1 MTAHEACRPFHI
13 LRVGGRGIIFIVG
26 VCTLLYASP
35 GCLPTLGPL
44 PALACGYRIAA
55 MVIVVIGRYAAVG
68 ACSQIIG
75 PVAVAT
81 SVITLVARCISVG
94 RTRRPTALRRRCVA
108 GEIVVVEIYLTAT
121 PGGTPRI
128 IIEIVAHLYRLIIA
142 NCIASY
148 IPDNAG

>member
-1 MTAHEACRPFHI
+1 
-13 LRVGGRGIIFIVG
+13 
-26 VCTLLYASP
+26 
-35 GCLPTLGPL
+35 
-44 PALACGYRIAA
+44 

-94 RTRRPTALRRRCVA
+94 RTRRPT